1 MKAISKLKTFA
12 IVASLSSLI
21 LVFQNCGDG
30 QFQAKLS
37 SSLELDSL
45 DLDPG
50 RLESDVN
57 GTSEENTAEEIAA
70 SLNATTSG
78 ESYYATKKGSDSN
91 SCAAARNPT
100 TAKKTL
106 SSALD
111 CLVSGDTLWIGNG
124 VYSEFLKGK
133 IPEGASESQRT
144 TIRALS
150 RRKVV
155 IQPPNTGEAANA
167 LWIVSRPFVAVIGIV
182 VDGRNLIG
190 GSALKIEYSPSIL
203 LEDIETRYSKGQG
216 ILVHYSPK
224 GILRNSRSHHNGD
237 HKLDHG
243 MYLSTNSDDWLIEKN
258 EFDNNS
264 SMGIQIYTTPKRT
277 VFRQNFLHDNCQ
289 KLIGNIS
296 GSELFVAHQDQIIE
310 NNRILVRTCV
320 TGIAVN
326 YQYPARSKIKNNSV
340 YCGGTTCLNGIH
352 VQDLPVDTIVEGNI
366 VLGFPKNIRDDGQR
380 TLLINNITSGDPDKY
395 WVSPATGDLTRLG
408 GN

>member
-1 MKAISKLKTFA
+1 MKTLNRLKSYSTA
-12 IVASLSSLI
+12 VGALVLL

-30 QFQAKLS
+30 SFQARLPG
-37 SSLELDSL
+37 SL
-45 DLDPG
+45 DNGSD
-50 RLESDVN
+50 LEQNSALS
-57 GTSEENTAEEIAA
+57 TFSEATRGVITTTTAK
-70 SLNATTSG
+70 
-78 ESYYATKKGSDSN
+78 SYYVSKSGNDSN
-91 SCAAARNPT
+91 SCTAARKS
-100 TAKKTL
+100 TAPKKTI
-106 SSALD
+106 SNALG
-111 CLVSGDTLWIGNG
+111 CLVGGDTLWIGDG

-133 IPEGASESQRT
+133 IPAGISTSQRT
-144 TIRALS
+144 TIRAIN

-155 IQPPNTGEAANA
+155 IQPPNTGAAANA

-203 LEDIETRYSKGQG
+203 LDDIETRYSKGQG

-258 EFDNNS
+258 EFDYNS

-289 KLIGNIS
+289 AIIGQIS
-296 GSELFVAHQDQIIE
+296 GSELFVAHQDQIIDS
-310 NNRILVRTCV
+310 NRIFVRTCV

-326 YQYPARSKIKNNSV
+326 YQNPARSKIRNNSV
-340 YCGGTTCLNGIH
+340 YCGGKTCLNGIH
-352 VQDLPVDTIVEGNI
+352 VQDQPLDTVVENNI
-366 VLGFPKNIRDDGQR
+366 VLGFPKNIRDDGYR
-380 TLLINNITSGDPDKY
+380 TRPINNIASGDPTKY
-395 WVSPATGDLTRLG
+395 WISPATGDLRRK
-408 GN
+408 